1 MGQPVD
7 TSKTFVPI
15 PPLPN
20 SGNTAAGNQMYVV
33 VSDERLDAALHGK
46 ILSKFIIFRDF
57 KNIQIFQIF

>member
-46 ILSKFIIFRDF
+46 ILSKCRSNLSQLLIHWV
-57 KNIQIFQIF
+57 